1 MARPPRAKV
10 FVSDKDEVVPHRT
23 WRTTLVYY
31 FMRAFRRQYHHKLFF
46 GEKDGTVRLM
56 ITTPTGE
63 IIAQC
68 AVVNPDL
75 LANLVEHTRAAEAQ
89 AKLVKD
95 G

>member
-1 MARPPRAKV
+1 MSRARI
-10 FVSDKDEVVPHRT
+10 FVSDKDEVFPHGT
-23 WRTTLVYY
+23 WRTRWIYW
-31 FMRAFRRQYHHKLFF
+31 FMRRGRRDYHHKLFF

-75 LANLVEHTRAAEAQ
+75 LKNLIEHVDTANAQ
-89 AKLVKD
+89 AKLVRD
-95 G
+95 E

>member
-1 MARPPRAKV
+1 MGRAKV
-10 FVSDKDEVVPHRT
+10 FVSEQDEVVPHWT
-23 WRTTLVYY
+23 WRTRAIYR
-31 FMRAFRRQYHHKLFF
+31 FMRRGRREYHHRLFF

-68 AVVNPDL
+68 AVINPDL
-75 LANLVEHTRAAEAQ
+75 LSDLIEHVKYANAQ

-95 G
+95 D

>member
-1 MARPPRAKV
+1 MARSRV
-10 FVSDKDEVVPHRT
+10 FVSTLDEMAPHGT
-23 WRTTLVYY
+23 WRTRAVYR
-31 FMRAFRRQYHHKLFF
+31 FMRGLRRDYYHKLFF

-75 LANLVEHTRAAEAQ
+75 LSSLIEHVNNANAQ